1 MTSDKSS
8 VKKRLCQCNLL
19 IREIVILLLLFI
31 RFGYVK
37 KKTPSIERKF
47 FMTNF
52 SELFAKTGWL
62 ISALTDWLLILL
74 GGLLIVKA
82 LIAVDVPLARYLI
95 LALGVL
101 LMGFGLWY
109 RHRRLRRHRQQ

>member
-1 MTSDKSS
+1 MK
-8 VKKRLCQCNLL
+8 
-19 IREIVILLLLFI
+19 EILNSIGLFFAVI
-31 RFGYVK
+31 
-37 KKTPSIERKF
+37 
-47 FMTNF
+47 
-52 SELFAKTGWL
+52 
-62 ISALTDWLLILL
+62 TDWLLILL

-109 RHRRLRRHRQQ
+109 RYRRLRRHRQQ